1 MGGRVVSKTIALTLN
16 VPADAQEVRALAS
29 LPDALAVDG
38 VTARA
43 ITMLLSLYLEGRA
56 MRGEGRR

>member
-1 MGGRVVSKTIALTLN
+1 VSKTTALTLN
-16 VPADAQEVRALAS
+16 VPADAQEVGVLGS
-29 LPDALAVDG
+29 LPDVLAVDG

-56 MRGEGRR
+56 MRHEERR